1 MSKKGDKHVS
11 DEDILAT
18 DAQALDAAADDHGST
33 SDVSSAQAEASV
45 SQTSIKDERI
55 EELTR
60 DLQRLQAE
68 FMNYKRRE
76 AAAKAELLNLA
87 KRDVVIQLLPLLD
100 NLDRALAHRP
110 QELQDNAWAQ
120 GVESVAKQAGDS
132 LKKLGVEKIESL
144 GQPFDHNLHEAISME
159 DGDGDHDVVVE
170 ELQPGYK
177 MGDVVIRHAMVRVG
191 KTAEKNN

>member
-45 SQTSIKDERI
+45 SQTSIQDERI

-76 AAAKAELLNLA
+76 GEAKAELLNLA